1 MKRQRKIRVA
11 AVDHS
16 ACLFVQT
23 FVNFIELSL
32 SLSLT
37 RHISPIGRFDGR
49 RRRSRSR
56 LRFRF
61 QLRFIL
67 ETI

>member
-32 SLSLT
+32 SLSDQA
-37 RHISPIGRFDGR
+37 HFPDRFALMDVAVAVAFGFG
-49 RRRSRSR
+49 SN
-56 LRFRF
+56 
-61 QLRFIL
+61 
-67 ETI
+67 

>member
-11 AVDHS
+11 VVDHS

-32 SLSLT
+32 SLSLSDQA
-37 RHISPIGRFDGR
+37 HFPDRFALMDVAVAVAFGFG
-49 RRRSRSR
+49 SN
-56 LRFRF
+56 
-61 QLRFIL
+61 
-67 ETI
+67 